1 MVRSGWF
8 DILEI
13 PADGEPTQIYAAFAD
28 PGEESRAVAHADVI
42 APLADL
48 AVIRVAGVDAEVF
61 LAAQLTSDVGTLGT
75 RRTQFGAWCSAQ
87 GRVFALFR
95 VIRLPDEF
103 LLLLPAEI
111 AETTV
116 TRLRMYVL
124 RARVTIDLTA
134 LLAAGV
140 SGDAAIADLSSL
152 IDCPADSDQVV
163 SAAGLTALRFPDGRQ
178 RALVLGAAGP
188 VASLW
193 QRVEKHAQRVGYRA
207 WRLLDI
213 EAALPQV
220 YAATQNRFLPQMLNL
235 DLLGGLSFE
244 KGCYPGQ
251 EVVARLKYRGQ
262 LKQRLLMARADTSD
276 MVAIGSRLVIAGD
289 GAAAGEVVMTAR
301 GADGSCAM
309 SVVAQMELLDSG
321 RVHLYDPA
329 GPAVRLSP
337 PPYLI
342 G

>member
-1 MVRSGWF
+1 MVRSSWL
-8 DILEI
+8 DILGT
-13 PADGEPTQIYAAFAD
+13 PADGETTEICAGFAE
-28 PGEESRAVAHADVI
+28 PGEESRAVAHVDVI
-42 APLADL
+42 APLADM
-48 AVIRVAGVDAEVF
+48 AVIRVADVDAEAF
-61 LAAQLTSDVGTLGT
+61 LAAQLTSDVGALGT
-75 RRTQFGAWCSAQ
+75 QRTRFGAWCSAQ
-87 GRVFALFR
+87 GRVLALFR

-111 AETTV
+111 AETIV
-116 TRLRMYVL
+116 TRLRRYIL
-124 RARVTIDLTA
+124 RARVTIDISG
-134 LLAAGV
+134 LLAAGI
-140 SGDAAIADLSSL
+140 SGAAAIADLFSV
-152 IDCPADSDQVV
+152 IACPADSEQVV

-178 RALVLGAAGP
+178 RALVLGAAEP

-193 QRVEKHAQRVGYRA
+193 QRVQKHAQRVGYRA

-276 MVAIGSRLVIAGD
+276 MAAIGSRLVTAGD
-289 GAAAGEVVMTAR
+289 GAAAGEVLMTAR
-301 GADGSCAM
+301 HPDGSCSM
-309 SVVAQMELLDSG
+309 SVVAPMELLDSG